1 MHNSNSFV
9 ARILKA
15 RYFPSSHVLKA
26 SKGRGFSFN
35 WTSIWTAK
43 EELCKGFRWVL
54 GNGNDIIAT
63 KDAWLRKK
71 GGFRVDQSPFLEGR
85 NEVVSRFFL
94 HAEKKWNTNLVKEH
108 FLKDDEDAI
117 LALQWNI
124 LYCEMRVSI
133 LA

>member
-26 SKGRGFSFN
+26 SKGRRFSFN

-63 KDAWLRKK
+63 KDIAWLRKK
-71 GGFRVDQSPFLEGR
+71 GGFRVDQSPFYGGMK
-85 NEVVSRFFL
+85 SCPDFFS
-94 HAEKKWNTNLVKEH
+94 T
-108 FLKDDEDAI
+108 LKRSGI
-117 LALQWNI
+117 QI
-124 LYCEMRVSI
+124 
-133 LA
+133 